1 MMEKDI
7 KSILQKL
14 SEIRNE
20 LVYKEDINNAEM
32 AEIAKMLNE
41 IEEVLYS

>member
-41 IEEVLYS
+41 IEEALYS